1 METKENTLA
10 KQALKY
16 GILFLIFHA
25 FMSFFRAN
33 MTLMMPCLMTFIT
46 EDMGISLAQAGMF
59 YQVPSTV
66 MGIGMLAG
74 SIIIDK
80 FGAYKTLIVAMITQV
95 IASIVGWLAPGYS
108 MTIVSRVI
116 FGFSMA
122 LSYPAVMAIVA
133 ERFHNQKQ
141 RGIASA
147 VIQSTNC
154 ATNVA
159 TQRISVPVFMALSQ
173 NYHSQ
178 QMIWGVGAL
187 LCCIVF
193 AVSDPKQISFFNE
206 YNQQFAEE
214 AKAIAAEEKEA
225 PGTSL
230 LKAIKMRKVWAAVI
244 AFTGATWLYTMY
256 CNYLPTILKTV
267 HGLTPAEASN
277 VTSLIN
283 TVGIIVCLLTGILI
297 RKLKDFK
304 FPMILCMIILTAG
317 GVMAA
322 IATPGPLMTLAM
334 ILIGIGWFCF
344 IPIVNTAVMMSEGV
358 TPKIF
363 AAGTA
368 IWTVLGCVLCLFL
381 PKLFGALTAA
391 YGMQKAVLWMCL
403 GGIIAIGGACY
414 YPGSK
419 KATK

>member
-1 METKENTLA
+1 METNANNLA

-16 GILFLIFHA
+16 GVLFLIFHA

-33 MTLMMPCLMTFIT
+33 MTLMMPCLMMFIT

-74 SIIIDK
+74 SVIIDR
-80 FGAYKTLIVAMITQV
+80 FGAYKTLIIAMITQV
-95 IASIVGWLAPGYS
+95 AASVIGWLAPGYGL
-108 MTIVSRVI
+108 TIVSRVV
-116 FGFSMA
+116 FGISMA

-159 TQRISVPVFMALSQ
+159 TQRISVPVFMALAQ

-178 QMIWGVGAL
+178 QLIWGVGAL
-187 LCCIVF
+187 LCCVVF
-193 AVSDPKQISFFNE
+193 AIADRKQISFFKQ
-206 YNQQFAEE
+206 YNQQFTENVKAVAE
-214 AKAIAAEEKEA
+214 EEKEA
-225 PGTSL
+225 SGISL
-230 LKAIKMRKVWAAVI
+230 LKAIKIRKVWAAVI

-283 TVGIIVCLLTGILI
+283 TVGIIVCLLTGVLI

-304 FPMILCMIILTAG
+304 LPMVLCMITLTAG
-317 GVMAA
+317 GAVAA
-322 IATPGPLMTLAM
+322 IAAPGFLMTLAM
-334 ILIGIGWFCF
+334 VLIGIGWFCF
-344 IPIVNTAVMMSEGV
+344 IPIVNTAVMMSKGV

-368 IWTVLGCVLCLFL
+368 LWTVLGCVLCLFM
-381 PKLFGALTAA
+381 PKLFGVLTATC
-391 YGMQKAVLWMCL
+391 GMQKAVLWMCL
-403 GGIIAIGGACY
+403 GGIIAISGALY
-414 YPGSK
+414 YPGK
-419 KATK
+419 EEN